1 MPEAVRR
8 GAPTPPIE
16 FGVATASVRARFE
29 PAEVAVDDRII
40 NKLKQVCDRVEVD
53 ARDRVQAGRDWWP
66 LTISWAL
73 SGEVPARPAAVVM
86 PSTATEVAAVV
97 ACCADLRI
105 PVTAAAGRSG
115 VCGGSVPVF
124 GGVVLDLTGLQ
135 GIVDIDDQSLLVD
148 LLPGTFGD
156 VLEESLRTQHGLTLG
171 HWPQSITLSTV
182 GGWVACRSAG
192 QYSTRYGKIEDMVVG
207 LEVALS
213 DGRLIRTGGTAPR
226 AAAGPDLTQLFVGS
240 EGTLGVI
247 TEVTLRAQPVPPAE
261 RRAAFGFESFSAG
274 LDSCRRILR
283 RGATPAVLRLYDV
296 TESRRTFDVSDG
308 NVLIV
313 LDEAEAPLVDATME
327 LVVDECGQAERLGD
341 DLVERWLA
349 HRNDVSALESVTRH
363 GITVDTIE
371 IAARWS
377 ALSAIYEDVIS
388 ALSQIDGTLVA
399 SAHQSHAYRDGAC
412 LYFTFAGRPAP
423 EASADA
429 ASAAEAGAAE
439 RYYRR
444 AWDAVM
450 SLTRSHG
457 GAISHHHGIGINRG
471 RHLAPALGP
480 AFDVLV
486 GLKAAL
492 DPTGVLN
499 PGKLGLPSPFG
510 EVPWP

>member
-1 MPEAVRR
+1 
-8 GAPTPPIE
+8 
-16 FGVATASVRARFE
+16 
-29 PAEVAVDDRII
+29 
-40 NKLKQVCDRVEVD
+40 
-53 ARDRVQAGRDWWP
+53 
-66 LTISWAL
+66 
-73 SGEVPARPAAVVM
+73 
-86 PSTATEVAAVV
+86 
-97 ACCADLRI
+97 
-105 PVTAAAGRSG
+105 
-115 VCGGSVPVF
+115 
-124 GGVVLDLTGLQ
+124 
-135 GIVDIDDQSLLVD
+135 
-148 LLPGTFGD
+148 
-156 VLEESLRTQHGLTLG
+156 
-171 HWPQSITLSTV
+171 
-182 GGWVACRSAG
+182 
-192 QYSTRYGKIEDMVVG
+192 
-207 LEVALS
+207 
-213 DGRLIRTGGTAPR
+213 
-226 AAAGPDLTQLFVGS
+226 
-240 EGTLGVI
+240 
-247 TEVTLRAQPVPPAE
+247 
-261 RRAAFGFESFSAG
+261 
-274 LDSCRRILR
+274 
-283 RGATPAVLRLYDV
+283 V
-296 TESRRTFDVSDG
+296 TESRRAFDVAEG